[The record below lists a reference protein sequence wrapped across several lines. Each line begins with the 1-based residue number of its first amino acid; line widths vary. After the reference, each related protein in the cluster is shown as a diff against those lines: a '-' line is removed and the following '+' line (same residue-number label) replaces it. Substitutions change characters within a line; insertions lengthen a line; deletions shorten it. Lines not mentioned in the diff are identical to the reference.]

1 MGVESRIHPT
11 DQRVEPSI
19 DVIETSMDVIETSI
33 HAVEPGIGPR
43 RERVDASAQVE
54 QRAKRHGGEDRERGP
69 DGRIYLVRERS
80 TAG

>member
-1 MGVESRIHPT
+1 
-11 DQRVEPSI
+11 
-19 DVIETSMDVIETSI
+19 VIETSIDVIETSI
-33 HAVEPGIGPR
+33 HAVDLASVLAASA
-43 RERVDASAQVE
+43 VDASAQVE